1 MKIYSMATLSAC
13 IAALLVVPF
22 FAFAQSAST
31 ARLTGQVI
39 DSTGAVM
46 ANVALDLED
55 IATATHRA
63 ASSNSEGFFTIDLL
77 PPGTYRLTAKAG
89 GFSTAVLSEI
99 ALQVNQTANVTVT
112 MKPGEV
118 SEQVTISSTSAAL
131 ETETSSLGGV
141 VEENTVSQLPL
152 LLRDPTQLVTLVA
165 GVTSD
170 HRTEGASAPGSNLG
184 GLSYQGRLSFE
195 INGGFRAQ
203 AISMVDG
210 VDVTIAAGSF
220 LSTPIQPTSDIT
232 QEFKVQT
239 TNVPAEFG
247 RGAGVLNI
255 ATKSGTNSFHGSA
268 FEFLQNNDL
277 DANNFFS
284 NQVGQALPHLERNQ
298 FGFTVGGPI
307 RKDKTFFFFDTE
319 WLKQNNLDP
328 ISTEVPTAAQRNGD
342 FSNLYSTSGTPITI
356 YNPYS
361 TTTNSA
367 GTVARTPFP
376 NNQIPASM
384 MSSFAGTLL
393 AFYPQPNNPGVLGPN
408 GQYTGIGNYF
418 VPGSQRSSYDRTDIK
433 IDNNFGEKER
443 VMARYS
449 RDYYTIDAVNVF
461 NNDLV
466 SPTSLSTRN
475 NLQPGDNAVLSS
487 TTMLSN
493 SLILTQSASWSRIVD
508 DSNSKSLG
516 YNLTSLGGPFANG
529 QIQSYVNQYAGGTT
543 FPNIAPSGYAP
554 LGDGFGQ
561 NFTEPFSNYQY
572 SAALLKTVGRHT
584 FKFGFEGILLQAAD
598 NTNKGFGGTFTTTGG
613 FTCGPNPLTCT
624 SYTGNG
630 IADLLLN
637 TVDSGSMSAGF
648 SSLYSGKYLAG
659 YFQDDF
665 RVTSKLTLNLGLR
678 YEVNT
683 PFTERY
689 NHEFQFDPTTA
700 NPLGTMSGP
709 NTGGG
714 DLNSYFQTLSGHSL
728 TGAIVFPNSPG
739 VSGRGI
745 SPIDWTNWSPRIGVA
760 YRMTDKLVFRGG
772 FSRLYM
778 LSPIS
783 PGPSSPGDGP
793 FGATT
798 NILSTING
806 INPNVTLGNPFP
818 NGFQTPL
825 YDSQGLA
832 TLVGTSLNTG
842 STLGKT
848 PYQYQWNFGFEYE
861 LPSKTIVSVAY
872 AGTRGHDLTC
882 GFFYCGDQI
891 PSALIQKY
899 GSQVLS
905 TVANPFY
912 GIITNPLSL
921 LSQPTVQ
928 LGQLLKNWPAY
939 TGVTYILPA
948 YQGPSADTF
957 KSSYDA
963 LQIQANKRYSNGLT
977 ITAAFTWSKILT
989 NSDSFE
995 AGYLGPGNGYQNVD
1009 NYAGEKSL
1017 SSSDVPYRLS
1027 VGYVYDLPFGKG
1039 KQFGSSWSKPVDAI
1053 LGGWQV
1059 AGITTFS
1066 AGYPLGI
1073 SETGQ
1078 TTGAFGGG
1086 SRPDWIGN
1094 ACYDNGTGRSM
1105 NDKITQ
1111 WLNPAGF
1118 ATNPNF
1124 TFGDAPRTLPC
1135 LSDGIKNTDASV
1147 VKFFHLTERVN
1158 VEFRSEFFNIFN
1170 RTRLGDPNTTFGS
1183 SSFGVITSTLNTPR
1197 IIQFGLKVS
1206 F

>member
-1 MKIYSMATLSAC
+1 
-13 IAALLVVPF
+13 
-22 FAFAQSAST
+22 
-31 ARLTGQVI
+31 
-39 DSTGAVM
+39 
-46 ANVALDLED
+46 
-55 IATATHRA
+55 
-63 ASSNSEGFFTIDLL
+63 
-77 PPGTYRLTAKAG
+77 
-89 GFSTAVLSEI
+89 
-99 ALQVNQTANVTVT
+99 
-112 MKPGEV
+112 
-118 SEQVTISSTSAAL
+118 
-131 ETETSSLGGV
+131 
-141 VEENTVSQLPL
+141 
-152 LLRDPTQLVTLVA
+152 
-165 GVTSD
+165 
-170 HRTEGASAPGSNLG
+170 
-184 GLSYQGRLSFE
+184 LSFE
-195 INGGFRAQ
+195 INGGFRSQ

-255 ATKSGTNSFHGSA
+255 VTKSGTNTFHGSA

-284 NQVGQALPHLERNQ
+284 NLAGQGLPHLERNQ

-307 RKDKTFFFFDTE
+307 RKDKTFFFFDNE

-342 FSNLYSTSGTPITI
+342 FSGLYSTNGTPITI

-361 TTTNSA
+361 TITNADGS
-367 GTVARTPFP
+367 VSRVPFP
-376 NNQIPASM
+376 NNQIP
-384 MSSFAGTLL
+384 SSLLSAFAGKVLSY
-393 AFYPQPNNPGVLGPN
+393 YPSPNNPGVLGPN
-408 GQYTGIGNYF
+408 GEYTGIGNYF
-418 VPGSQRSSYDRTDIK
+418 IPGSQRSNYDRTDIK
-433 IDNNFGEKER
+433 VDNNFGEKER
-443 VMARYS
+443 LMARFS
-449 RDYYTIDAVNVF
+449 RDNYTINAVDVF
-461 NNDLV
+461 NNPIV

-475 NLQPGDNAVLSS
+475 NLQPGYNAVLSLTS
-487 TTMLSN
+487 LLSD
-493 SLILTQSASWSRIVD
+493 SLILTQSASWARITD
-508 DSNSKSLG
+508 DSNSRSLG
-516 YNLTSLGGPFANG
+516 FNVTSLGGPFANG
-529 QIQSYVNQYAGGTT
+529 AIQAYADQHTGGTT
-543 FPNIAPSGYAP
+543 FPNVSPSGYAP
-554 LGDGFGQ
+554 LSDGFGQ
-561 NFTEPFSNYQY
+561 NFTEPYSNYQY
-572 SAALLKTVGRHT
+572 SAALLKTFGRHT
-584 FKFGFEGILLQAAD
+584 LKVGFEGILLQAAD

-613 FTCGPNPLTCT
+613 FTCGPNPLTCS
-624 SYTGNG
+624 SYTGNP

-648 SSLYSGKYLAG
+648 SSLYSGKYLSG
-659 YFQDDF
+659 FVQDDF

-689 NHEFQFDPTTA
+689 NHEFQFNPTIA
-700 NPLGTMSGP
+700 NPLGGMSGP
-709 NTGGG
+709 NTGGAS
-714 DLNSYFQTLSGHSL
+714 LNSYFQALSGHSL
-728 TGAIVFPNSPG
+728 NGAIVFPNSPG
-739 VSGRGI
+739 TSGRGI
-745 SPIDWTNWSPRIGVA
+745 SPTDWNNWSPRIGAA
-760 YRMTDKLVFRGG
+760 YRVTDKLVARGG
-772 FSRLYM
+772 FSKLFM
-778 LSPIS
+778 LSPIA

-798 NILSTING
+798 NIIATVNG
-806 INPNVTLGNPFP
+806 INPNVTLDNPFP
-818 NGFQTPL
+818 NGFETPL
-825 YDSQGLA
+825 YNSQGLS
-832 TLVGTSLNTG
+832 TLLGTSLNIG
-842 STLGKT
+842 SSLGKT
-848 PYQYQWNFGFEYE
+848 PYQYQWNIGFEYE
-861 LPSKTIVSVAY
+861 LPAKTVVSIAY

-891 PSALIQKY
+891 PYSLLQQY
-899 GSQVLS
+899 GSKVLS
-905 TVANPFY
+905 TVPNPFY
-912 GIITNPLSL
+912 GIITNPFSALSL
-921 LSQPTVQ
+921 PTVQ

-948 YQGPSADTF
+948 YQGPSANTF
-957 KSSYDA
+957 HSSYDA
-963 LQIQANKRYSNGLT
+963 LQIQANKQYSHGLT
-977 ITAAFTWSKILT
+977 VTTAFTWSKILT

-995 AGYLGPGNGYQNVD
+995 AGYLGPGNGYQNVN

-1039 KQFGSSWSKPVDAI
+1039 RDFGNNWSKPVDAVI
-1053 LGGWQV
+1053 GGWQV
-1059 AGITTFS
+1059 SGITTFS

-1073 SETGQ
+1073 GQTGQ

-1094 ACYDNGTGRSM
+1094 ACYDNGIGRSM

-1118 ATNPNF
+1118 AHNPNF

-1135 LSDGIKNTDASV
+1135 LSDGIKNTDLSAI
-1147 VKFFHLTERVN
+1147 KFFHLTERVN
-1158 VEFRSEFFNIFN
+1158 LEFRSEFFNIFN

-1197 IIQFGLKVS
+1197 VIQFGLKVS

>member
-1 MKIYSMATLSAC
+1 MKLDSIC
-13 IAALLVVPF
+13 ALLACAAVLLTTPLFVLGQ
-22 FAFAQSAST
+22 AAST
-31 ARLTGQVI
+31 ARLTGQVL
-39 DSTGAVM
+39 DSTGAAM
-46 ANVALDLED
+46 PNVDLDLED
-55 IATATHRA
+55 TATGTHRA
-63 ASSNSEGFFTIDLL
+63 ATSNAEGFFTIDLL
-77 PPGTYRLTAKAG
+77 PPSTYRLTAKAS
-89 GFSTAVLSEI
+89 GFSTAVLPQI
-99 ALQVNQTANVTVT
+99 PLQVNQTASLNIT
-112 MKPGEV
+112 MKLGDL
-118 SEQVTISSTSAAL
+118 SQQVTISATAAAL
-131 ETETSSLGGV
+131 ETQTSALGGV
-141 VEENTVSQLPL
+141 VEESTVKQLPL

-195 INGGFRAQ
+195 INGGFRSQ

-255 ATKSGTNSFHGSA
+255 VTKSGSNSFHGSA

-284 NQVGQALPHLERNQ
+284 NMAGQELPHLERNQ

-319 WLKQNNLDP
+319 WLKQNNLFP
-328 ISTEVPTAAQRNGD
+328 ISTQVPTAAQRNGD
-342 FSNLYSTSGTPITI
+342 FSGIYSTNGTPITI

-361 TTTNSA
+361 TITNPDGSV
-367 GTVARTPFP
+367 GRVQFP
-376 NNQIPASM
+376 NNQIPAS
-384 MSSFAGTLL
+384 LL
-393 AFYPQPNNPGVLGPN
+393 SGFTQNVLSYYPTPNNPGVLGPN
-408 GQYTGIGNYF
+408 GEYTGIGNYF
-418 VPGSQRSSYDRTDIK
+418 ISGSQVSSYDRTDIK
-433 IDNNFGEKER
+433 VDNNFGEKHR
-443 VMARYS
+443 LMGRFS
-449 RDYYTIDAVNVF
+449 RDHYTINAVNVF
-461 NNDLV
+461 DNIA

-475 NLQPGDNAVLSS
+475 NLQPGYNAVLSW
-487 TTMLSN
+487 TWLLSN
-493 SLILTQSASWSRIVD
+493 SLILTQSASWARIVD

-516 YNLTSLGGPFANG
+516 FDVSKLGGPYADG
-529 QIQSYVNQYAGGTT
+529 SIASYANQYTGGTT
-543 FPNIAPSGYAP
+543 FPNINPTGYAP

-572 SAALLKTVGRHT
+572 SAGIMKTVGRHT
-584 FKFGFEGILLQAAD
+584 IKAGFQGILLQAAD
-598 NTNKGFGGTFTTTGG
+598 NTNKGFGGTFNGTGG
-613 FTCGPNPLTCT
+613 FTCGPNPLTCS
-624 SYTGNG
+624 SYTGNPV
-630 IADLLLN
+630 ADLLVN
-637 TVDSGSMSAGF
+637 TVDSGSMSGGF

-659 YFQDDF
+659 YVQDDI
-665 RVTSKLTLNLGLR
+665 RVTSRLTLNLGLR

-689 NHEFQFDPTTA
+689 NHEFQFNPTVP
-700 NPLGTMSGP
+700 NPLGGMSGP
-709 NTGGG
+709 NTGGAA
-714 DLNSYFQTLSGHSL
+714 LNSYFQALTGTSLS
-728 TGAIVFPNSPG
+728 GAIVFPNSTG
-739 VSGRGI
+739 ASGRGI
-745 SPIDWTNWSPRIGVA
+745 TPTDWTNWSPRIGA
-760 YRMTDKLVFRGG
+760 AFRATDKLVLRGG
-772 FSRLYM
+772 FSKLYM

-798 NILSTING
+798 NLISSIDG
-806 INPNVTLGNPFP
+806 IHPNVSLDNPFP

-825 YDSQGLA
+825 YDSQGLS
-832 TLVGTSLNTG
+832 TLIGTSLNTG

-848 PYQYQWNFGFEYE
+848 PYQYQWNIGFQYS
-861 LPSKTIVSVAY
+861 LPAKTIVSIAY

-912 GIITNPLSL
+912 GIITNPLSA

-948 YQGPSADTF
+948 YQGPKSDTF
-957 KSSYDA
+957 KSSYDS
-963 LQIQANKRYSNGLT
+963 LQVQANKQYSHGLT
-977 ITAAFTWSKILT
+977 VTTAFTWSKILT

-995 AGYLGPGNGYQNVD
+995 AGYLGPGNGYQNVN

-1017 SSSDVPYRLS
+1017 SSSDVPYRVS

-1039 KQFGSSWSKPVDAI
+1039 RTFGNNWSKPVDAI
-1053 LGGWQV
+1053 IGGWQV
-1059 AGITTFS
+1059 AGVTAFS

-1073 SETGQ
+1073 NQTGQ

-1086 SRPDWIGN
+1086 SRPDWVGN
-1094 ACYDNGTGRSM
+1094 ACYDNGTGRSR
-1105 NDKITQ
+1105 NDKING

-1118 ATNPNF
+1118 AHNPNF

-1135 LSDGIKNTDASV
+1135 LSDGVKNTDFSAI
-1147 VKFFHLTERVN
+1147 KFFRLTERVN
-1158 VEFRSEFFNIFN
+1158 LEFRSEFFNIFN

-1197 IIQFGLKVS
+1197 VIQFGAKVS